1 MISILFQIYLSAL
14 LITGLTGVVAM
25 YINKQGPLYLR
36 LLSWFILLILGV
48 EKFANFWAGKYG
60 SDHAIVNFFLIIQF
74 LFYSFVLYN
83 IMPKPAI
90 KKWVVYADYG
100 YLIIA
105 IPLIFFVQGINHLN
119 SIVYF
124 IGGFILSFFSAYSL
138 LELFRVPGKTNLF
151 RTSSFYICC
160 AILFYHCCT
169 IPIIV
174 PWTLLLHMTP
184 FDSKLLH
191 VLLTTVYCMSYV
203 MFAIAFIFH
212 FKNRVIEK

>member
-1 MISILFQIYLSAL
+1 M
-14 LITGLTGVVAM
+14 
-25 YINKQGPLYLR
+25 
-36 LLSWFILLILGV
+36 
-48 EKFANFWAGKYG
+48 
-60 SDHAIVNFFLIIQF
+60 
-74 LFYSFVLYN
+74 
-83 IMPKPAI
+83 
-90 KKWVVYADYG
+90 
-100 YLIIA
+100 A

-119 SIVYF
+119 SVVYF

-174 PWTLLLHMTP
+174 PLTLLFHMTT
-184 FDSKLLH
+184 FDSRLLH
-191 VLLTTVYCMSYV
+191 VLLTTVYCMSYS